1 MEFKMAY
8 SCIFFLCAVVAVAY
22 AADPLLDQL
31 DSKLKSLEERLHRF
45 MKKREGKSDP
55 PVDLSKIDIRV
66 DGPPTHRD
74 FIFRSDEKV
83 KVGVPLFHELVSDNP
98 GKSDPPTELDRSK
111 LDIRVDGPPTH
122 HDSLR
127 SDEKVKVGVPLF
139 HELFSDNPV
148 NGPPSDEKVKLGMPL
163 FHEVSSDDPGRSD
176 PPANV
181 NPNNLDRRVDGPPK
195 HEDFRSRSDVQVK
208 VGKPLFHAV
217 LSDNPENDNIKHVP
231 QHLGG
236 GLRPGVNKKK
246 ESDVNRQATKK
257 SLSDTLTGIDKQ
269 LDEIAEL
276 VKKESTKKN
285 SELDRK
291 KDNIPMSF
299 RKDEFKKS
307 VSKTMKSQKIQKGVS
322 DGKKVENVKRSAS
335 GSKSMSKLGNLAD
348 DIAAW
353 KMENDPKKWEEDF
366 QDEFWKN
373 F

>member
-74 FIFRSDEKV
+74 FIF
-83 KVGVPLFHELVSDNP
+83 
-98 GKSDPPTELDRSK
+98 
-111 LDIRVDGPPTH
+111 
-122 HDSLR
+122 R